1 MSHTPFI
8 ISSKALKDHL
18 DNFGCAGMGR
28 SEVFAGIKLRRI
40 GHGISVSTPPNWRD
54 EWFARLSSLS
64 TECKLPRGFEERYS
78 KRKAWAHE
86 RARYK
91 RDRSMCGRLQIGR

>member
-18 DNFGCAGMGR
+18 DNFGCTGLGR
-28 SEVFAGIKLRRI
+28 SEAFAGIEQRGI
-40 GHGISVSTPPNWRD
+40 GHGMSVSTPPNWRD
-54 EWFARLSSLS
+54 EWFARLSSLP
-64 TECKLPRGFEERYS
+64 TECKLPRGFKERDCV
-78 KRKAWAHE
+78 RKAWAHE

-91 RDRSMCGRLQIGR
+91 RDRSMFGRLQIGR